1 MALWP
6 NNFSD
11 IRGNSLIGLV
21 GSPAFAMAA
30 QQRARQITF
39 FANSVVTPTA
49 SIPEGSFESRACI
62 LAPLVGGA
70 MSAGNSTAD
79 SALTAAAALIAG
91 APISGAATLTLAESG
106 ASLSLV
112 IALSGEA
119 TLTLTTADAVLSLTI
134 GLTGEATWTL
144 TPTAGLSMIVP
155 VAGSGVL
162 SVSGTAD
169 LKGLL
174 AMSGESSSFTELSP
188 ESLARA
194 VWSAVATANDE
205 PGSMGEKLNDAGGAS
220 NPWTEVIESG
230 YTAAE
235 ILRLLASVMAGKSSG
250 GGTNTVEFTGLD
262 GATVRVSGT
271 LDGSGN
277 RTSVTL
283 DGA

>member
-6 NNFSD
+6 NNFSNLRGFSR
-11 IRGNSLIGLV
+11 IRLFGDAGL
-21 GSPAFAMAA
+21 GMS
-30 QQRARQITF
+30 QQLTQRQLSF
-39 FANSVVTPTA
+39 FVNDVVSPTA

-70 MSAGNSTAD
+70 ISAGNSNAD
-79 SALTAAAALIAG
+79 SAITAAAALIAG
-91 APISGAATLTLAESG
+91 APISGA
-106 ASLSLV
+106 
-112 IALSGEA
+112 A

-155 VAGSGVL
+155 VAGAGVL

-194 VWSAVATANDE
+194 VWS
-205 PGSMGEKLNDAGGAS
+205 
-220 NPWTEVIESG
+220 EVIEHG
-230 YTAAE
+230 YTAE
-235 ILRLLASVMAGKSSG
+235 QLVRLLAALAAGKSSG
-250 GGTNTVEFTGLD
+250 FGT
-262 GATVRVSGT
+262 ATATFRDLADSKARLTAT

-277 RTSVTL
+277 RTAVTV
-283 DGA
+283 DPT

>member
-1 MALWP
+1 VALWP
-6 NNFSD
+6 NNFSGLRGFSR
-11 IRGNSLIGLV
+11 IRLFGDAGL
-21 GSPAFAMAA
+21 GMS
-30 QQRARQITF
+30 QQLTQRQLSF
-39 FANSVVTPTA
+39 FVNDVVSPTA

-134 GLTGEATWTL
+134 GLGGEATWTL

-194 VWSAVATANDE
+194 VWS
-205 PGSMGEKLNDAGGAS
+205 
-220 NPWTEVIESG
+220 EVIEHG
-230 YTAAE
+230 YTAE
-235 ILRLLASVMAGKSSG
+235 QLVRLLAALAAGKSSG
-250 GGTNTVEFTGLD
+250 FGT
-262 GATVRVSGT
+262 ATATFRDLADSKARLTAT

-277 RTSVTL
+277 RTAVTV
-283 DGA
+283 DPT

>member
-1 MALWP
+1 M
-6 NNFSD
+6 S
-11 IRGNSLIGLV
+11 
-21 GSPAFAMAA
+21 
-30 QQRARQITF
+30 QQRTELQLAF
-39 FANSVVTPTA
+39 FINDVISSTA
-49 SIPEGSFESRACI
+49 SIPEGSFEGRACI

-70 MSAGNSTAD
+70 ISAANSSAD
-79 SALTAAAALIAG
+79 TALTAGAGLIAG
-91 APISGAATLTLAESG
+91 APISGEATLTLAESG

-112 IALSGEA
+112 MGLSGEA

-134 GLTGEATWTL
+134 GLGGEAAWTL
-144 TPTAGLSMIVP
+144 TPTGALSMIVP
-155 VAGSGVL
+155 VAGAGVL

-205 PGSMGEKLNDAGGAS
+205 PGSMGEKLNDAGAAS

-235 ILRLLASVMAGKSSG
+235 ILRLLASVMAGKSTG
-250 GGTNTVEFTGLD
+250 GGTGTVAFRDLADTKTRVT
-262 GATVRVSGT
+262 ATVDVDT
-271 LDGSGN
+271 GN
-277 RTSVTL
+277 RTAITR
-283 DGA
+283 DATP